1 MKENDFYKYVIVD
14 GKFIGKFEE
23 MYQNCDDPWLQDSL
37 LYQSN
42 KIVID
47 ILKRDNYQYE
57 NVLDIGCGKGNYT
70 NLLYEILKCN
80 IDAID
85 ISKTAIQV
93 AQNRYDNI
101 NFIADD
107 FLRTNQIKM
116 NYDLIIVSQVLWYVL
131 ENLDSFFQKMK
142 NVASDKAKIIFI
154 QTYYHPDKQEYG
166 NNVMTKVD
174 DIIDIL
180 PFQLENIIDVK
191 NYKDG
196 LWVETRSIIIC
207 NN

>member
-1 MKENDFYKYVIVD
+1 
-14 GKFIGKFEE
+14 
-23 MYQNCDDPWLQDSL
+23 
-37 LYQSN
+37 
-42 KIVID
+42 
-47 ILKRDNYQYE
+47 
-57 NVLDIGCGKGNYT
+57 
-70 NLLYEILKCN
+70 LLYEILKCN

-116 NYDLIIVSQVLWYVL
+116 NYDLIIVSQILWYVL